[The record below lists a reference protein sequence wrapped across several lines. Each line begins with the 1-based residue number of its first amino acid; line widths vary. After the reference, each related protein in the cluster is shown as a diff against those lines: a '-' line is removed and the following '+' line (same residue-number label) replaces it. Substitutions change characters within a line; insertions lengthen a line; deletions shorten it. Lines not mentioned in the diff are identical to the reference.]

1 MDCFLLVYLLIINW
15 SDRLTTREASAEEKQ
30 PFIHTVDTD
39 LSPATQFQL
48 NDVLFRFNLILLCAA
63 TNSTNILNTNQI

>member
-15 SDRLTTREASAEEKQ
+15 SDRLTTREASAEETQ